1 MKKIVYLFALLTL
14 TLGLEGQNFH
24 FEKVATLEEGLLFRG
39 LSVFNTQA
47 FALTDE
53 TSYFYNG
60 ESFEQLPYFINTR
73 TVSGFE
79 KNDGSIFA
87 ASLRGNSAYNMMDIY
102 LWQPEI
108 KQWQKVFESENQCFQ
123 KTFVLNED
131 SIYLCGYDEN
141 YNQNGYIYLF
151 NPKNKV
157 LKTIIQFN
165 NQNYINGFMVAKNH
179 NNIFLYFGNSQKKLW
194 QKYNGEN
201 IETLYTFENEIDYY
215 EIKSSPDTSTFFF
228 LSFSREMMYYWK
240 ENEQKMDS
248 IDLEIYIES
257 FFPLDNENL
266 MIFSSEGAYTFNIK
280 NKTPHKITGTEYLG
294 MDFQS
299 GYTGKGNA
307 FLIGKKNFYKITI
320 VGSSNQFKEID
331 NISFYPNPVNNIL
344 WIDCPIEGEKNIKII
359 DLKGQILTERFFNSN
374 NLNLNTS
381 DLSPGV
387 YIVQIKSIKGI
398 TNQKL
403 IKN

>member
-24 FEKVATLEEGLLFRG
+24 FEKVATLEEGLFRG

-47 FALTDE
+47 FASTDE

-60 ESFEQLPYFINTR
+60 ESFEQLPYFYTR

-79 KNDGSIFA
+79 KSDGSIFA
-87 ASLRGNSAYNMMDIY
+87 ASLQINSNYYNDIY

-108 KQWQKVFESENQCFQ
+108 KQWQKIFEDENQIFCRI
-123 KTFVLNED
+123 FVLNED
-131 SIYLCGYDEN
+131 SIYLCGYDK
-141 YNQNGYIYLF
+141 YHNQNGYIYLF
-151 NPKNKV
+151 NPKEKI
-157 LKTIIQFN
+157 LKTIFQFN
-165 NQNYINGFMVAKNH
+165 NHSYNYGFMEAKNH
-179 NNIFLYFGNSQKKLW
+179 NSIFLFFSNNQEQIW
-194 QKYNGEN
+194 QKYNGEH
-201 IETLYTFENEIDYY
+201 IETLYTFNNEIIIR

-280 NKTPHKITGTEYLG
+280 NKVSHKITGTEYLG

-299 GYTGKGNA
+299 GYTGKGTA
-307 FLIGKKNFYKITI
+307 FLISKKIFYKITI
-320 VGSSNQFKEID
+320 IGLSNQFKEIN

-374 NLNLNTS
+374 NLNLNTA

-387 YIVQIKSIKGI
+387 YIIQIKTIKGI